1 MEVRLTGKKSIYEEI
16 TDTYE
21 RYIRLG
27 VLREGER
34 LPSVRVLAVKLGIN
48 PNTVERAYTEL
59 EARGL
64 IRTIPKKGA
73 FVHLLADAEERAREE
88 ARRQL
93 QAMKDAGLS
102 AADVHALVG
111 EVFGEEPENGTR
123 GGTSGPEG
131 GTI

>member
-21 RYIRLG
+21 RYICLG

-34 LPSVRVLAVKLGIN
+34 LPSVRALAVKLGIN

-64 IRTIPKKGA
+64 IRTIPKKGVYVLGSQA
-73 FVHLLADAEERAREE
+73 HIRVYEE
-88 ARRQL
+88 ARHQL
-93 QAMKDAGLS
+93 SVLKDAGLTEREAR
-102 AADVHALVG
+102 AALEEVYGAQSEQG
-111 EVFGEEPENGTR
+111 EGKP
-123 GGTSGPEG
+123 
-131 GTI
+131 I

>member
-34 LPSVRVLAVKLGIN
+34 LPSVRALAVKLGIN

-59 EARGL
+59 ETRGL
-64 IRTIPKKGA
+64 IRTIPKKG
-73 FVHLLADAEERAREE
+73 VYVLGSQTHSRLYEE
-88 ARRQL
+88 ARHQL
-93 QAMKDAGLS
+93 SVLKDAGLS
-102 AADVHALVG
+102 RSEAREALEEVYGAEDEKG
-111 EVFGEEPENGTR
+111 EAEETK
-123 GGTSGPEG
+123 
-131 GTI
+131 

>member
-34 LPSVRVLAVKLGIN
+34 LPSVRALAVKLGIN

-64 IRTIPKKGA
+64 IRTIPKKGVYVLGA
-73 FVHLLADAEERAREE
+73 QANSRIYEE
-88 ARRQL
+88 ARHQL
-93 QAMKDAGLS
+93 SVLKDAGLTEREAR
-102 AADVHALVG
+102 AALEEVYGAQSEQG
-111 EVFGEEPENGTR
+111 EGKP
-123 GGTSGPEG
+123 
-131 GTI
+131 I

>member
-34 LPSVRVLAVKLGIN
+34 LPSVRALAVKLGIN
-48 PNTVERAYTEL
+48 PNTVERAYIEL

-64 IRTIPKKGA
+64 IRTIPKKGVYVLGA
-73 FVHLLADAEERAREE
+73 QAHSRIYEE
-88 ARRQL
+88 ARHQL
-93 QAMKDAGLS
+93 SVLKDAGLTEREAR
-102 AADVHALVG
+102 AALEEVYGAQSEQG
-111 EVFGEEPENGTR
+111 EGKP
-123 GGTSGPEG
+123 
-131 GTI
+131 I

>member
-64 IRTIPKKGA
+64 IRTIPKKGVYVLGVQA
-73 FVHLLADAEERAREE
+73 HSRIYEE
-88 ARRQL
+88 ARHQL
-93 QAMKDAGLS
+93 SVLRDAGLTQKE
-102 AADVHALVG
+102 AQEALE
-111 EVFGEEPENGTR
+111 EVYGAKSGQEGSEET
-123 GGTSGPEG
+123 T
-131 GTI
+131 

>member
-34 LPSVRVLAVKLGIN
+34 LPSVRALAVKLGIN

-64 IRTIPKKGA
+64 IRTIPKKGVYVLGA
-73 FVHLLADAEERAREE
+73 QAHSRLYEE
-88 ARRQL
+88 AHHQL
-93 QAMKDAGLS
+93 SLLRDAGLTERE
-102 AADVHALVG
+102 AREALEEVYGAQSEQG
-111 EVFGEEPENGTR
+111 EGKP
-123 GGTSGPEG
+123 
-131 GTI
+131 I

>member
-34 LPSVRVLAVKLGIN
+34 LPSVRALAVKLGIN

-64 IRTIPKKGA
+64 IRTIPKKGVYVLGA
-73 FVHLLADAEERAREE
+73 QAHSRIYEE
-88 ARRQL
+88 ARHQL
-93 QAMKDAGLS
+93 SVRKDAGLTEREAR
-102 AADVHALVG
+102 AALEEVYGAQSEQG
-111 EVFGEEPENGTR
+111 EGN
-123 GGTSGPEG
+123 
-131 GTI
+131 I

>member
-27 VLREGER
+27 VLREGEW
-34 LPSVRVLAVKLGIN
+34 LPSVRALAVKLGIN

-64 IRTIPKKGA
+64 IRTIPKKGVYVLGA
-73 FVHLLADAEERAREE
+73 QAHSRVYEE
-88 ARRQL
+88 ARHQL
-93 QAMKDAGLS
+93 SVLKDAGLTEREAR
-102 AADVHALVG
+102 AALEEVYGAQSEQG
-111 EVFGEEPENGTR
+111 EGN
-123 GGTSGPEG
+123 
-131 GTI
+131 I

>member
-34 LPSVRVLAVKLGIN
+34 LPSVRALAVKLGIN

-59 EARGL
+59 ESRGL
-64 IRTIPKKGA
+64 IRTIPKKGVYVLGA
-73 FVHLLADAEERAREE
+73 QAHSRIYEE
-88 ARRQL
+88 ARHQL
-93 QAMKDAGLS
+93 SVLRDAGLTQKE
-102 AADVHALVG
+102 AQEALE
-111 EVFGEEPENGTR
+111 EVYGAKSGQEGSEET
-123 GGTSGPEG
+123 T
-131 GTI
+131 

>member
-59 EARGL
+59 ESRGL

-73 FVHLLADAEERAREE
+73 FVCEHLQTDLLARKEAELHLA
-88 ARRQL
+88 
-93 QAMKDAGLS
+93 AMKRAGLT
-102 AADVHALVG
+102 LE
-111 EVFGEEPENGTR
+111 EVTDMAKRIFGEG
-123 GGTSGPEG
+123 
-131 GTI
+131 IK

>member
-34 LPSVRVLAVKLGIN
+34 LPSVRALAVKLGIN

-64 IRTIPKKGA
+64 IRTIPKKGVYVLGA
-73 FVHLLADAEERAREE
+73 QAHSRIYEE
-88 ARRQL
+88 ARHQL
-93 QAMKDAGLS
+93 SVLRDAGLTQKE
-102 AADVHALVG
+102 AQEALE
-111 EVFGEEPENGTR
+111 EVYGAKSGQEGSEET
-123 GGTSGPEG
+123 T
-131 GTI
+131 

>member
-34 LPSVRVLAVKLGIN
+34 LPSVRALAVNLGIH

-64 IRTIPKKGA
+64 IRTIPKKGVYVLGA
-73 FVHLLADAEERAREE
+73 QAHSRVYEE
-88 ARRQL
+88 ARHQL
-93 QAMKDAGLS
+93 SVLKDAGLTEREAR
-102 AADVHALVG
+102 AALEEVYGAQREQG
-111 EVFGEEPENGTR
+111 EGN
-123 GGTSGPEG
+123 
-131 GTI
+131 I

>member
-34 LPSVRVLAVKLGIN
+34 LPSVRALAVKLGIN

-59 EARGL
+59 ETRGL
-64 IRTIPKKGA
+64 IRTIPKKGVYVLGA
-73 FVHLLADAEERAREE
+73 QAHSRIYEE
-88 ARRQL
+88 ARHQL
-93 QAMKDAGLS
+93 SVLRDAGLTQKE
-102 AADVHALVG
+102 AQEALE
-111 EVFGEEPENGTR
+111 EVYGAKSGQEGSEET
-123 GGTSGPEG
+123 T
-131 GTI
+131 

>member
-64 IRTIPKKGA
+64 IRTIPKKGVYVLGA
-73 FVHLLADAEERAREE
+73 QAHSRIYEE
-88 ARRQL
+88 ARHQL
-93 QAMKDAGLS
+93 SVLRDAGLTQKE
-102 AADVHALVG
+102 AQEALE
-111 EVFGEEPENGTR
+111 EVYGAK
-123 GGTSGPEG
+123 SGQEG
-131 GTI
+131 SKETT

>member
-34 LPSVRVLAVKLGIN
+34 LPSVRALAVKLGIN

-64 IRTIPKKGA
+64 IRTIPKKGVYVLGA
-73 FVHLLADAEERAREE
+73 QAHSRVYEE
-88 ARRQL
+88 ACHQL
-93 QAMKDAGLS
+93 SVLKDAGLTEREAR
-102 AADVHALVG
+102 AALEEVYGAQSEQG
-111 EVFGEEPENGTR
+111 EGN
-123 GGTSGPEG
+123 
-131 GTI
+131 I

>member
-34 LPSVRVLAVKLGIN
+34 LPSVRALAVKLGIN

-59 EARGL
+59 ETRGL
-64 IRTIPKKGA
+64 IRTIPKKG
-73 FVHLLADAEERAREE
+73 VYVLGSQTHSRLYEE
-88 ARRQL
+88 ARHQL
-93 QAMKDAGLS
+93 SVLKDAGLS
-102 AADVHALVG
+102 RSEAREALEEVYGAEDEKG
-111 EVFGEEPENGTR
+111 EAEE
-123 GGTSGPEG
+123 
-131 GTI
+131 TI

>member
-34 LPSVRVLAVKLGIN
+34 LPSVRALAVKLGIN

-59 EARGL
+59 ETRGL
-64 IRTIPKKGA
+64 IRTIPKKGVYVLGSQA
-73 FVHLLADAEERAREE
+73 HSRLYEE
-88 ARRQL
+88 ARHQL
-93 QAMKDAGLS
+93 SVLKDAGLS
-102 AADVHALVG
+102 RSEAREALEEVYGAEDEKG
-111 EVFGEEPENGTR
+111 EAEE
-123 GGTSGPEG
+123 
-131 GTI
+131 TI

>member
-34 LPSVRVLAVKLGIN
+34 LPSVRALAVKLWIN

-64 IRTIPKKGA
+64 IRTIPKKGVYVLGA
-73 FVHLLADAEERAREE
+73 
-88 ARRQL
+88 
-93 QAMKDAGLS
+93 QAHS
-102 AADVHALVG
+102 RVY
-111 EVFGEEPENGTR
+111 
-123 GGTSGPEG
+123 
-131 GTI
+131 

>member
-34 LPSVRVLAVKLGIN
+34 LPSVRALAVKLGIN

-64 IRTIPKKGA
+64 IRTIPKKGVYVLGSQA
-73 FVHLLADAEERAREE
+73 HSRVYEE
-88 ARRQL
+88 ARHQL
-93 QAMKDAGLS
+93 SVLKDAGLTEREAR
-102 AADVHALVG
+102 AALEEVYGAQSEQG
-111 EVFGEEPENGTR
+111 EGKP
-123 GGTSGPEG
+123 
-131 GTI
+131 I